1 MPVSVSYPG
10 VYIQEVPGGARS
22 IAGVPTSIAAFVG
35 YSRRGPINEATQ
47 IFSFADFER
56 SFGELHPTSALSY
69 AVSHFFLNGGA
80 TAWIVR
86 VAEGAAAASV
96 TLGTL
101 TDATLVIEAASEG
114 AWGNNLQLLVDYD
127 TSSPDSTFN
136 LIVNEMREVGGQLVV
151 ARSEIHRNLSMNPD
165 SSNYVVGS
173 VNAASRLIQ
182 ISADIP
188 APTGTTTVVGGEI
201 TDAIVNGL
209 PDTMRRIGVQING
222 GPVEEFNLFDPG
234 SPPVDLA
241 AVALTIQNAVEGLLG
256 NPGEF
261 TMTGNTGRLVGTLGN
276 NPANS
281 SIRFVPASIN
291 SATAA
296 LRLTLASGA
305 RETDIFAAT
314 RPAPNGTVGERVPDF
329 DGPGF
334 NTDLTLRVEVL
345 DPGETV
351 LAQTGD
357 YSFPEPPASLAAAAA
372 MLQAELRA
380 TDHPAFRAATVFV
393 LDARII
399 LRASPDT
406 PTARLR
412 VVGGLGS
419 DAATPLGIEQSIAST
434 NIAVYRMGTLP
445 VVAGQTAVTVGA
457 DGTVPDIQTQSGLD
471 LYLGNR
477 DEKTGLF
484 ALEDAD
490 LFNILNLP
498 DISQVDLL
506 TQAVAYAEERRS
518 MILIDLDEGVR
529 TIEDARMWVNDA
541 ANSGLKHRNS
551 AIYFPRLMMGDP
563 LQGGRLRPFPNS
575 GAIAGLWARTDA
587 ERGVWKAPAGIAA
600 RLRGVQALDYRMT
613 DPENGVLNP
622 LGVNCL
628 RSFPVYGIVCW
639 GSRTLLGANVFASE
653 WKYVP
658 VRRLA
663 LFIQESLYRGTQ
675 FVVFEPNDEPLWS
688 QIRLS
693 VGSFMQQ
700 LFRQGALQGSTPQEA
715 YLVRCDSS
723 TTTQADI
730 DLGIVNIYVGFA
742 PLKPAEFVILQIQQL
757 AGQSQS

>member
-10 VYIQEVPGGARS
+10 VYIDEVPGGSRA
-22 IAGVPTSIAAFVG
+22 IAGVPTSVAAFVG
-35 YSRRGPINEATQ
+35 YSRRGPTDEATQ

-56 SFGELHPTSALSY
+56 TFGELHPSSALSY
-69 AVSHFFLNGGA
+69 AVNHFFLNGGA

-86 VAEGAAAASV
+86 VAEDATAASV
-96 TLGTL
+96 TMDSPGT
-101 TDATLVIEAASEG
+101 DPTLEIQAASEG

-127 TSSPDSTFN
+127 TSNPDSTFN
-136 LIVNEMREVGGQLVV
+136 LTVNEMREVGGQLVV
-151 ARSEIHRNLSMNPD
+151 ARSEVHRNLSMNPD
-165 SSNYVVGS
+165 SSNYAFDA
-173 VNAASRLIQ
+173 VNDASRMVEI
-182 ISADIP
+182 ANDI
-188 APTGTTTVVGGEI
+188 AATTGTATVISG
-201 TDAIVNGL
+201 AIDDSVVSGL
-209 PDTMRRIGVQING
+209 QDNQRRIGVQING

-234 SPPVDLA
+234 APLA
-241 AVALTIQNAVEGLLG
+241 DVATAAGDIQEEIRTIMGNNDFTMVENNGRLEGTLAQNA
-256 NPGEF
+256 
-261 TMTGNTGRLVGTLGN
+261 TNT
-276 NPANS
+276 

-291 SATAA
+291 SGTAA
-296 LRLTLASGA
+296 LRLTVGSGA
-305 RETDIFAAT
+305 READIFADT
-314 RPAPNGTVGERVPDF
+314 RPMPTGTVGERRPDF

-334 NTDLTLRVEVL
+334 DANLQLRVDVL
-345 DPGETV
+345 DASDTV
-351 LAQTGD
+351 VAQTGD
-357 YSFPEPPASLAAAAA
+357 YAFPEAPASLSGAAA

-380 TDHPAFRAATVFV
+380 TDHPAFRAATATVS
-393 LDARII
+393 DDRIT

-406 PTARLR
+406 PTMRLR
-412 VVGGLGS
+412 VVGIAGS
-419 DAATPLGIEQSIAST
+419 DAATPLGIDQSIATT
-434 NIAVYRMGTLP
+434 NLATYRMGTPPL
-445 VVAGQTAVTVGA
+445 VAAQSAVNAGA
-457 DGTVPDIQTQSGLD
+457 DGTEPDPNTVTGLD
-471 LYLGNR
+471 LYLGDQDN
-477 DEKTGLF
+477 KTGIF

-498 DISQVDLL
+498 DISQIDIL
-506 TQAVAYAEERRS
+506 TAAVTYAEERRS
-518 MILIDLDEGVR
+518 MILIDLDENVR
-529 TIEDARMWVNDA
+529 DIEDARDWVNNA

-563 LQGGRLRPFPNS
+563 VQGGRLRPFPNS
-575 GAIAGLWARTDA
+575 GVIAGLWARTDS
-587 ERGVWKAPAGIAA
+587 ERGVWKAPAGIDA

-628 RSFPVYGIVCW
+628 RTFPVYGTVSW
-639 GSRTLLGANVFASE
+639 GSRTLVGADVFASE

-663 LFIQESLYRGTQ
+663 LYIEESLYRGTQ

-742 PLKPAEFVILQIQQL
+742 PLKPAEFVVIQIQQL